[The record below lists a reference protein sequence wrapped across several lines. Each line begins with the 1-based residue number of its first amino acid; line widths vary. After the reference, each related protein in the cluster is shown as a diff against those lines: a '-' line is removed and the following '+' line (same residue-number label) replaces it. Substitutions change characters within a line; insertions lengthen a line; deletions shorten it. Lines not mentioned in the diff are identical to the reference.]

1 MSGTSPIRPQEYL
14 AGLDYPASKE
24 DLIRRA
30 QETGATTEVLEA
42 LRSLPLDQFTSPA
55 DVAEALDGRV

>member
-1 MSGTSPIRPQEYL
+1 MSSPNLIDLREHL
-14 AGLDYPASKE
+14 AGLDFPASKE

-42 LRSLPLDQFTSPA
+42 LRSLPADRVNSPEELGA
-55 DVAEALDGRV
+55 IIGEHT